1 MSGNVYDELKE
12 RGFVAQVSDEAA
24 VRKMLGGDPVTFY
37 VGFDSTA
44 TSLHA
49 GSLVPIMAMVHLRRA
64 GHRAIAV
71 VGSGTT
77 MVGDPS
83 GKTEMR
89 QMLEETTIRAQ
100 GQAILIQL
108 ARYLHF
114 DGKSAIAVDNAD
126 WLLPLNYIA
135 FLRDIGR
142 HFSVNR
148 MLAVEAYKL
157 RLEKGLSF
165 IEFNYQLLQA
175 YDYLTLYRKYGCTL
189 QMGGDDQWGNILAG
203 VDLIRRI
210 EGGAAGAL
218 TFPLLT
224 TASGAKM
231 GKTAQGAVWL
241 DASLFSPYDFYQYWV
256 DCDDRDVG
264 RFLKIFTFLPLDE
277 VRRLEAL
284 KDSGINEAKRIL
296 AFEATKITHGEKA
309 AEEARAAATAAFGG
323 GSLKA
328 SGRKGGHG
336 TAVISGGGE
345 ITGGGK
351 IDVVGDITVLPTT
364 AVPRA
369 RLEAGLTPAE
379 LFTEVGLTPSRR
391 EAKRLVEQ
399 GGLYVNDERIDTVE
413 RLLTVKDLG
422 PDGGMLLKA
431 GKKKI
436 HRVVAG

>member
-1 MSGNVYDELKE
+1 MMSGNVFDELKE
-12 RGFVAQVSDEAA
+12 RGFIAQVSDEAA
-24 VRKMLGGDPVTFY
+24 VRKMLGGKPVTFY

-71 VGSGTT
+71 VGGGTT

-83 GKTEMR
+83 GKSEMR
-89 QMLEETTIRAQ
+89 QMLDEETILAQ
-100 GQAILIQL
+100 GRTLQIQL
-108 ARYLHF
+108 ARYLRF
-114 DGKSAIAVDNAD
+114 DGAGAIAVDNAD
-126 WLLPLNYIA
+126 WLLPLNYIQ

-148 MLAVEAYKL
+148 MLATEAYKL

-175 YDYLTLYRKYGCTL
+175 YDYLTLFRQYGCTL

-210 EGGAAGAL
+210 EGATVEAL

-241 DASLFSPYDFYQYWV
+241 DSEQFSPYDFYQYWINV
-256 DCDDRDVG
+256 DDRDVG
-264 RFLKIFTFLPLDE
+264 RFLRLFTLLPLE
-277 VRRLEAL
+277 EIKELAAL
-284 KDSGINEAKRIL
+284 KDSKINEAKRVL

-309 AEEARAAATAAFGG
+309 ADEAKAAAGSAF
-323 GSLKA
+323 LN
-328 SGRKGGHG
+328 G
-336 TAVISGGGE
+336 TANGKSGAG
-345 ITGGGK
+345 
-351 IDVVGDITVLPTT
+351 GDITMLPTT
-364 AVPRA
+364 AIARA
-369 RLEAGLTPAE
+369 RLEAGISPAE

-391 EAKRLVEQ
+391 EAKRLIEQ
-399 GGLYVNDERIDTVE
+399 GGLSVNEERIGSLE
-413 RLLTVKDLG
+413 RLLTVKDIG
-422 PDGGMLLKA
+422 PEGMLLKA

-436 HRVVAG
+436 HRVVVS

>member
-12 RGFVAQVSDEAA
+12 RGFVAQVSDEGA
-24 VRKMLGGDPVTFY
+24 VRKMLGENPITFY

-44 TSLHA
+44 SSLHA

-64 GHRAIAV
+64 GHRGIAV
-71 VGSGTT
+71 VGGGTT

-89 QMLEETTIRAQ
+89 QLLDEATIRAQ
-100 GQAILIQL
+100 GQAIHIQL
-108 ARYLHF
+108 ARYLRF
-114 DGKSAIAVDNAD
+114 DGTNAIAVDNAD
-126 WLLPLNYIA
+126 WLLPLNYVA

-148 MLAVEAYKL
+148 MLAAEAYKL

-203 VDLIRRI
+203 VDLIRRAD
-210 EGGAAGAL
+210 GGEAEAL

-241 DASLFSPYDFYQYWV
+241 DTALFSPYDFYQYWV

-264 RFLKIFTFLPLDE
+264 RFLRIFTLLPLDE

-284 KDSGINEAKRIL
+284 KDSGINEAKRVL
-296 AFEATKITHGEKA
+296 AYEATKITHGEKA
-309 AEEARAAATAAFGG
+309 AEEAKSASAAAFLNVDSAKLGL
-323 GSLKA
+323 SSDHIQL
-328 SGRKGGHG
+328 
-336 TAVISGGGE
+336 
-345 ITGGGK
+345 
-351 IDVVGDITVLPTT
+351 LPTT
-364 AVPRA
+364 TVARA
-369 RLEAGLTPAE
+369 RLEAGVSPAE

-399 GGLYVNDERIDTVE
+399 GGLYVNDERIDSVE
-413 RLLTVKDLG
+413 RLVTVKDLG
-422 PDGGMLLKA
+422 PDGGMLLKS

>member
-1 MSGNVYDELKE
+1 MSVNVYDELKE
-12 RGFVAQVSDEAA
+12 RGFVAQVSDEEAL
-24 VRKMLGGDPVTFY
+24 RKMLGGGPLTFY

-44 TSLHA
+44 SSLHA

-89 QMLEETTIRAQ
+89 QMLDERTIRAQ
-100 GQAILIQL
+100 GQAIHIQL

-114 DGKSAIAVDNAD
+114 DGKNALAVDNAD
-126 WLLPLNYIA
+126 WLLPLNYIG

-148 MLAVEAYKL
+148 MLAAEAYKL

-175 YDYLTLYRKYGCTL
+175 YDFLTLFRKYDCTL

-203 VDLIRRI
+203 VDLIRRVD
-210 EGGAAGAL
+210 GGTAEAL

-241 DASLFSPYDFYQYWV
+241 DAGLFSPYDFFQYWV
-256 DCDDRDVG
+256 NCDDRDVG
-264 RFLKIFTFLPLDE
+264 RFLKMFTLLPLDE
-277 VRRLEAL
+277 VKRLEGL
-284 KDSGINEAKRIL
+284 KDSEVNEAKRIL

-309 AEEARAAATAAFGG
+309 AEEARAASAAAFGKVVPVG
-323 GSLKA
+323 GAINAK
-328 SGRKGGHG
+328 
-336 TAVISGGGE
+336 T
-345 ITGGGK
+345 
-351 IDVVGDITVLPTT
+351 DVMGDVTVLPTT
-364 AVPRA
+364 AVPRS
-369 RLEAGLTPAE
+369 RLEAGIPPAE
-379 LFTEVGLTPSRR
+379 LFTEVRLTPSRK
-391 EAKRLVEQ
+391 EAKRMIDQ
-399 GGLYVNDERIDTVE
+399 GGLYVNDERVDSVE
-413 RLLTVKDLG
+413 RLVTFKDLG
-422 PDGGMLLKA
+422 PDGGLLLKA
-431 GKKKI
+431 GKKRV

>member
-24 VRKMLGGDPVTFY
+24 VRKLLGEGQATFY

-49 GSLVPIMAMVHLRRA
+49 GSLVPIMAMVHIQRA

-89 QMLEETTIRAQ
+89 QMLDETTIRAQ
-100 GQAILIQL
+100 GQAIHIQL

-114 DGKSAIAVDNAD
+114 DGKKAIAVDNAD
-126 WLLPLNYIA
+126 WLLPLNYVA

-148 MLAVEAYKL
+148 MLAAEAYKL

-175 YDYLTLYRKYGCTL
+175 YDYLTLFRKYGCTL

-203 VDLIRRI
+203 VDLIRRVD
-210 EGGAAGAL
+210 GGAAEAL

-241 DASLFSPYDFYQYWV
+241 DAALFSPYDFYQYWV
-256 DCDDRDVG
+256 NCDDRDVG
-264 RFLKIFTFLPLDE
+264 RFLRIFTLLPLEE

-296 AFEATKITHGEKA
+296 AYEATKITHGEVDAENARKA
-309 AEEARAAATAAFGG
+309 AAAAFG
-323 GSLKA
+323 K
-328 SGRKGGHG
+328 
-336 TAVISGGGE
+336 VISGQGTIE
-345 ITGGGK
+345 GK
-351 IDVVGDITVLPTT
+351 SSARGDATVLPTT

-369 RLEAGLTPAE
+369 RLEAGIAPAE

-413 RLLTVKDLG
+413 RLLTIKDLG

-431 GKKKI
+431 GKKKF

>member
-1 MSGNVYDELKE
+1 VSGSVYDELKE

-24 VRKMLGGDPVTFY
+24 VRKMLGGNLVTFY

-83 GKTEMR
+83 GKSEMR
-89 QMLEETTIRAQ
+89 QMLEEATIRAQ
-100 GQAILIQL
+100 GQAIHIQL
-108 ARYLHF
+108 ARYLRF
-114 DGKSAIAVDNAD
+114 DGAHAIAVDNAD
-126 WLLPLNYIA
+126 WLLPLKYID

-148 MLAVEAYKL
+148 MLAAEAYKL

-203 VDLIRRI
+203 VDLIRRVD
-210 EGGAAGAL
+210 GGTVEAL

-241 DASLFSPYDFYQYWV
+241 DPGQFSPYDFYQYWV
-256 DCDDRDVG
+256 NCDDRDIG
-264 RFLKIFTFLPLDE
+264 RFLRIFTLLPLDE
-277 VRRLEAL
+277 IRRLETLAG
-284 KDSGINEAKRIL
+284 SEANEAKRLL
-296 AFEATKITHGEKA
+296 AYEATKITHGELEAEKA
-309 AEEARAAATAAFGG
+309 RQAAAAAFGG
-323 GSLKA
+323 KTANAG
-328 SGRKGGHG
+328 GRSDGGP
-336 TAVISGGGE
+336 A
-345 ITGGGK
+345 
-351 IDVVGDITVLPTT
+351 DAAGDITVLPTT
-364 AVPRA
+364 AVPRS
-369 RLEAGLTPAE
+369 RLEAGIAPAG
-379 LFTEVGLTPSRR
+379 LFTEVGLTPSRK
-391 EAKRLVEQ
+391 EAKRMIEQ
-399 GGLYVNDERIDTVE
+399 GGLYVNDERIDSVE
-413 RLLTVKDLG
+413 RLLTLKDLG
-422 PDGGMLLKA
+422 PDGGFVLKA
-431 GKKKI
+431 GKKKA
-436 HRVVAG
+436 HRVVPG

>member
-12 RGFVAQVSDEAA
+12 RGFVAQVSDEGA
-24 VRKMLGGDPVTFY
+24 VRKILGQGQATFY

-49 GSLVPIMAMVHLRRA
+49 GSLVPIMAMVHIQRA

-89 QMLEETTIRAQ
+89 QMLDEATIRAQ
-100 GQAILIQL
+100 GQAIHIQL
-108 ARYLHF
+108 ARYLRF
-114 DGKSAIAVDNAD
+114 DGKNAIAVDNAD

-148 MLAVEAYKL
+148 MLAAEAYKL

-175 YDYLTLYRKYGCTL
+175 YDYLTLFRKYGCTL

-203 VDLIRRI
+203 VDLIRRVD
-210 EGGAAGAL
+210 GGAAEAL

-256 DCDDRDVG
+256 NCDDRDVG
-264 RFLKIFTFLPLDE
+264 RFLRIFTLLPLDE
-277 VRRLEAL
+277 VRRLESL

-296 AFEATKITHGEKA
+296 ANEATKITHGEVDAENARKA
-309 AEEARAAATAAFGG
+309 AAAAFGG
-323 GSLKA
+323 KTVVPDPVQGSF
-328 SGRKGGHG
+328 S
-336 TAVISGGGE
+336 
-345 ITGGGK
+345 
-351 IDVVGDITVLPTT
+351 VGDITVLPTT
-364 AVPRA
+364 AIPRA
-369 RLEAGLTPAE
+369 RLEAGITPAE

-399 GGLYVNDERIDTVE
+399 GGLYVNDERIDTAE

-422 PDGGMLLKA
+422 PDGGMLLKT

>member
-1 MSGNVYDELKE
+1 VSDSVYDELKQ
-12 RGFVAQVSDEAA
+12 RGFVAQVSDEDA
-24 VRKMLGGDPVTFY
+24 VRKMLDAERVTFY

-89 QMLEETTIRAQ
+89 QMLDEATIRAQ

-108 ARYLHF
+108 SRYLHF
-114 DGKSAIAVDNAD
+114 DGSSAIAVDNAD
-126 WLLPLNYIA
+126 WLMPLHYVA

-148 MLAVEAYKL
+148 MLAAEAYKL
-157 RLEKGLSF
+157 RLEKGLTF

-175 YDYLTLYRKYGCTL
+175 FDYLTLFREYHCTL

-203 VDLIRRI
+203 VDLIRRV
-210 EGGAAGAL
+210 EGGTAEAL

-231 GKTAQGAVWL
+231 GKTAQGAIWL
-241 DASLFSPYDFYQYWV
+241 DGSLCSPYEFYQYWV

-264 RFLKIFTFLPLDE
+264 RFLRIFTLLPLDE
-277 VRRLEAL
+277 IRRLEAL
-284 KDSGINEAKRIL
+284 KDSGLNEAKRIL
-296 AFEATKITHGEKA
+296 AFEATKITHGELEAEKA
-309 AEEARAAATAAFGG
+309 RQAAAAAFGG
-323 GSLKA
+323 KTA
-328 SGRKGGHG
+328 GGD
-336 TAVISGGGE
+336 AAAP
-345 ITGGGK
+345 
-351 IDVVGDITVLPTT
+351 GDITVLPTT
-364 AVPRA
+364 AVPRS
-369 RLEAGLTPAE
+369 RLEAGIAPAG
-379 LFTEVGLTPSRR
+379 LFTEVGLTPSRK
-391 EAKRLVEQ
+391 EAKRMIEQ
-399 GGLYVNDERIDTVE
+399 GGLYVNDERIDSVE
-413 RLLTVKDLG
+413 RLLTLKDLG
-422 PDGGMLLKA
+422 PDGGLLLKA
-431 GKKKI
+431 GKKKV
-436 HRVVAG
+436 HRIVVGG

>member
-1 MSGNVYDELKE
+1 
-12 RGFVAQVSDEAA
+12 
-24 VRKMLGGDPVTFY
+24 
-37 VGFDSTA
+37 
-44 TSLHA
+44 
-49 GSLVPIMAMVHLRRA
+49 MAMVHLRRA

-83 GKTEMR
+83 GKSEMR
-89 QMLEETTIRAQ
+89 QMLDEATIRAQ

-114 DGKSAIAVDNAD
+114 DGARAIAVDNAD
-126 WLLPLNYIA
+126 WLLPLKYIE

-148 MLAVEAYKL
+148 MLAAEAYRL

-175 YDYLTLYRKYGCTL
+175 YDYLMLYRKYGCTL

-210 EGGAAGAL
+210 EGGTAEAL

-241 DASLFSPYDFYQYWV
+241 DAGQFSPYEFYQYWV

-264 RFLKIFTFLPLDE
+264 RFLRIFTLLPLDE
-277 VRRLEAL
+277 IRRLETL
-284 KDSGINEAKRIL
+284 EGSGVNEAKRAL
-296 AFEATKITHGEKA
+296 AFEATKITHGELEAEKA
-309 AEEARAAATAAFGG
+309 RQAAAAAFGG
-323 GSLKA
+323 K
-328 SGRKGGHG
+328 
-336 TAVISGGGE
+336 T
-345 ITGGGK
+345 TGGGAGGASGVTG
-351 IDVVGDITVLPTT
+351 DVTTLPTT
-364 AVPRA
+364 AVPRS
-369 RLEAGLTPAE
+369 RLEIGIAPAG
-379 LFTEVGLTPSRR
+379 LFTEVGLTPSRK
-391 EAKRLVEQ
+391 EAKRMIEQ
-399 GGLYVNDERIDTVE
+399 GGLSVNEERIDSVE
-413 RLLTVKDLG
+413 RLITLADIG
-422 PDGGMLLKA
+422 PDGGLLLKA
-431 GKKKI
+431 GKKKV
-436 HRVVAG
+436 HRVVPG